1 MSSVPFHGK
10 KYEATKNI
18 ERRRD
23 EAGRLLSESPRGHC
37 DLVDTVNASA
47 KKQAEEEGIGQA
59 TVRRNARFA
68 KGVDK
73 VRKVAPER
81 GRSSP
86 SLIPLYV
93 TCGAWRIFNAFIIIV
108 FFIFS
113 IPRIPFTAWTPC

>member
-1 MSSVPFHGK
+1 MPFHGK

-23 EAGRLLSESPRGHC
+23 EAGKFDSPRAHNE
-37 DLVDTVNASA
+37 LVDTINASA
-47 KKQAEEEGIGQA
+47 KKQGEEEGIGEA

-68 KGVDK
+68 KGVD
-73 VRKVAPER
+73 RKVAPER

-86 SLIPLYV
+86 SLIPLYAA
-93 TCGAWRIFNAFIIIV
+93 CGTGRIFKEFIIFLIIV

-113 IPRIPFTAWTPC
+113 IPHILFTAWTPW